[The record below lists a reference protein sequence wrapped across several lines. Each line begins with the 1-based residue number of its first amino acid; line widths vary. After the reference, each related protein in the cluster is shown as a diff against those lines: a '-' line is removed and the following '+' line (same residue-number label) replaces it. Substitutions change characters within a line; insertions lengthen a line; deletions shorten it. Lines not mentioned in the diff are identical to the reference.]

1 MEAKALPKHGAGT
14 AERPTTKSFQS
25 LVGSLLWIAR
35 CSRPDIA
42 FAVHRAT
49 SDYDMKLAR
58 RILRYLA
65 GTTGMKLHMGGVS
78 STSDV
83 QLTSFTDADYAA
95 DKKTQNSISGAV
107 PLVGTMPNGWQVKQ

>member
-1 MEAKALPKHGAGT
+1 MEAKALPTHGAGT
-14 AERPTTKSFQS
+14 AERPATKSFQS

-42 FAVHRAT
+42 FAVLRAT
-49 SDYDMKLAR
+49 RRSHAPSEYDMKLAR

-65 GTTGMKLHMGGVS
+65 GTTGMKLYMGGVS

-83 QLTSFTDADYAA
+83 QLTSFTDAD
-95 DKKTQNSISGAV
+95 
-107 PLVGTMPNGWQVKQ
+107 

>member
-1 MEAKALPKHGAGT
+1 MSVETKALPTHGAGT

-49 SDYDMKLAR
+49 RRIHAPRDYDMKLAR
-58 RILRYLA
+58 RILRHLA
-65 GTTGMKLHMGGVS
+65 GTTGMILHMGGVS

-95 DKKTQNSISGAV
+95 D
-107 PLVGTMPNGWQVKQ
+107 